1 MKKPFLLCILLVAI
15 AFTSCKNDDDD
26 KINNSIVGAWKLANA
41 TDTDGAPI
49 NLLDC
54 EKNTI
59 YTFTDNTFSQR
70 NFEANQDR
78 TDCLPVVESSASYR
92 TNGDKI
98 EFLDAQGG
106 VITSTESQ
114 FTFSVAAD
122 KLEIIDTDPS
132 TGNVVI
138 ERSFDRQ

>member
-1 MKKPFLLCILLVAI
+1 MKIPFLLCTLLVI
-15 AFTSCKNDDDD
+15 LAFTSCNNDDDD
-26 KINNSIVGAWKLANA
+26 KINNSIVGSWKLANA

-49 NLLDC
+49 SLLDC

-59 YTFTDNTFSQR
+59 YTLTDNMFSQR
-70 NFEANQDR
+70 TFEANQDR

-98 EFLDAQGG
+98 EFLDAQGA

-122 KLEIIDTDPS
+122 KLEIIDTDPTS
-132 TGNVVI
+132 GDVII
-138 ERSFDRQ
+138 ERFFDRQ